1 MKTPD
6 EAPPPILQLAELVSR
21 HRVAMLTTRELD
33 DNLQSR
39 PMTPLELDAQG
50 NFWFFCD
57 EDRTALPATIRR
69 SPKVNLA
76 FSDESRS
83 TYVSVHGSAVIEHD
97 PERVRELWSVMAR
110 PWFPEGPETPGL
122 VLMRVHCA
130 CAEVWDAP
138 DSTLVRTLALA
149 ASVVAGQPVGLGEHD
164 VIVPTPQPA
173 T

>member
-1 MKTPD
+1 MKTPK
-6 EAPPPILQLAELVSR
+6 EASPPILQLAELIEG

-33 DNLQSR
+33 DHLQSR

-69 SPKVNLA
+69 SPRVNLA
-76 FSDESRS
+76 FSDEGRS

-97 PERVRELWSVMAR
+97 AERVRELWSAMAR
-110 PWFPEGPETPGL
+110 PWFPDGPETPGL
-122 VLMRVHCA
+122 VLMRLHCDV
-130 CAEVWDAP
+130 AEVWNAP
-138 DSTLVRTLALA
+138 DSALVRTLALA

-164 VIVPTPQPA
+164 VIVPTPLPA